1 MRQILASDILRIND
15 TENCCKPTGRGFRSM
30 GNEVK
35 AFVFMILYDLFHC
48 YGSDVEE
55 EEEQV
60 MWRYL
65 VQHLAARKFLSL

>member
-1 MRQILASDILRIND
+1 MRQILANDILRINE
-15 TENCCKPTGRGFRSM
+15 TGNCSKTTGRGFRCM

-48 YGSDVEE
+48 YSSDGEE

-60 MWRYL
+60 IWKYL
-65 VQHLAARKFLSL
+65 VQHLAARKRAT

>member
-1 MRQILASDILRIND
+1 
-15 TENCCKPTGRGFRSM
+15 M

>member
-1 MRQILASDILRIND
+1 
-15 TENCCKPTGRGFRSM
+15 M

-48 YGSDVEE
+48 YSSDGEE

-60 MWRYL
+60 IWRYL
-65 VQHLAARKFLSL
+65 VQHLAARKRTT